1 MSSQDYERVITQ
13 ERKVL
18 VTIKEHGEKL
28 IPEFKKIMT
37 LYIYEWSI
45 NLMKRYMTA
54 NSEITKNLDP
64 QKLEEMKREF
74 KGILETLP
82 ETTGK
87 RLDDAQIW
95 LHRYEIPDYELAD
108 LTYSYQLEKRSQKWI
123 NQAIRELIGLVGS
136 LLIKYG
142 FIEVENDYEWEMTT
156 GNIPQYSYE
165 FPSRGIEHHQAL
177 SKLMERYKNILIE
190 YVYSSHNLLK
200 AEEAKKSAE
209 ADEFHDQI

>member
-1 MSSQDYERVITQ
+1 MSSQDYERVIAQ

-18 VTIKEHGEKL
+18 VSIKEHGEKF
-28 IPEFKKIMT
+28 IPEFKKIMA

-54 NSEITKNLDP
+54 NSEITKNLGP
-64 QKLEEMKREF
+64 QKSEEMKREF

-82 ETTGK
+82 ETTSK

-156 GNIPQYSYE
+156 GNIPQYSYK

-190 YVYSSHNLLK
+190 YVYSSQNLWK

-209 ADEFHDQI
+209 GGEFRDQV